1 MLEINRRPC
10 YNLLVRKAEKR
21 LRYISEVKN
30 MILADKII
38 KLRKKSGMSQEE
50 LAERMGVSRQAVS
63 KWESA
68 QSIPD
73 LDKILMLSSL
83 FSVTTDYLLKDDIS
97 EEEYACDTKD
107 SIARRVSLDEAN
119 EYLEV
124 RKRSSWQIALATFLC
139 FLSPIPLIVLGGLSD
154 IPSTGISERLTGI
167 VGLTVLFTL
176 IACAV
181 PFFIYSAIKNGKYE
195 FLDDGDSF
203 ELEYG
208 VSGIVSE
215 RKKAFSGIYIACNII
230 SVVLCVLSVVPLI
243 ITGFF
248 DNEIASVVA
257 LAVMIFV
264 IGIAIFILISVHVRK
279 GSMDRL
285 LKEGDFQKKEEK
297 KSKLSEVV
305 DTVFWCIII
314 ASYFA
319 WSFLAGAWNISW
331 VVFVIGV
338 MLSPA
343 VDSLCDYISSDKK

>member
-1 MLEINRRPC
+1 
-10 YNLLVRKAEKR
+10 
-21 LRYISEVKN
+21 
-30 MILADKII
+30 
-38 KLRKKSGMSQEE
+38 
-50 LAERMGVSRQAVS
+50 
-63 KWESA
+63 
-68 QSIPD
+68 
-73 LDKILMLSSL
+73 MLSSL
-83 FSVTTDYLLKDDIS
+83 FSVTTDYLLKDDID
-97 EEEYACDTKD
+97 EEEYLDDVED

-154 IPSTGISERLTGI
+154 IPSTGIDERLMGV
-167 VGLTVLFTL
+167 VGLTALFVL

-181 PFFIYSAIKNGKYE
+181 PLFIYSAIKNGKYE
-195 FLDDGDSF
+195 FLDEGDSF

-215 RKKAFSGIYIACNII
+215 RKKAFSGIYIVCNII
-230 SVVLCVLSVVPLI
+230 GVVLYLLSVVPLV

-248 DNEIASVVA
+248 DNAIASIVA
-257 LAVMIFV
+257 LAFMIFV
-264 IGIAIFILISVHVRK
+264 VGIATFILISVHVRK

-285 LKEGDFQKKEEK
+285 LKVGDFSKSKER

-305 DTVFWCIII
+305 NTVFWCIII
-314 ASYFA
+314 ASYFT
-319 WSFLAGAWNISW
+319 WSFLASAWDISW

-343 VDSLCDYISSDKK
+343 VDSLCDYISSGKK

>member
-1 MLEINRRPC
+1 
-10 YNLLVRKAEKR
+10 
-21 LRYISEVKN
+21 

-97 EEEYACDTKD
+97 EEEYVDDTKD

-124 RKRSSWQIALATFLC
+124 RKRSSWQIAIATFLC
-139 FLSPIPLIVLGGLSD
+139 FLSSIPLIVLGGLSD
-154 IPSTGISERLTGI
+154 IPSTGISERVASI

-248 DNEIASVVA
+248 DNEIASIVA

-264 IGIAIFILISVHVRK
+264 VGIAIFILISVHVRK

-285 LKEGDFQKKEEK
+285 LKESDFQKKEEK
-297 KSKLSEVV
+297 GSKLSEVV

-319 WSFLAGAWNISW
+319 WSFLTGAWNISW

-338 MLSPA
+338 MLYPA
-343 VDSLCDYISSDKK
+343 VASLCDYISSDKK